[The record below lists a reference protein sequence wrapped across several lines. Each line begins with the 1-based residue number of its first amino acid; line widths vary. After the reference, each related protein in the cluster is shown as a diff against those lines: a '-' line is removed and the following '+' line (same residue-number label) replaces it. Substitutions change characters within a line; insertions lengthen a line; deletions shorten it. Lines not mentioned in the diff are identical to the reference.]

1 MTELVKQ
8 LIHSALESGIRIDET
23 YAITYIRARE
33 VLERQPNA
41 KDAQQAVNHFQLL
54 MSRFGRFTLPP
65 EDFEKHCLDVDDEH
79 TFDVTTPTG
88 EFRVSGPK
96 NHEDAVRALKLKQ
109 RSERQP
115 VPQHLVEKCQNVYR
129 ASDEFWPG
137 GLEGIFGFLDR
148 TGLSL
153 AQIEAM
159 TKEELQAYA

>member
-1 MTELVKQ
+1 VNSLVTEL
-8 LIHSALESGIRIDET
+8 IASARENGVRIDET

-54 MSRFGRFTLPP
+54 MSRFGRFMLPP
-65 EDFEKHCLDVDDEH
+65 EDYEKHCLDVNEDH

-88 EFRVSGPK
+88 SFKVHGLKS
-96 NHEDAVRALKLKQ
+96 HEEAVRALKLKQ

-115 VPQHLVEKCQNVYR
+115 VPFHLVEKCAHVYR
-129 ASDEFWPG
+129 PSDEYWPG
-137 GLEGIFGFLDR
+137 GLEGIHGFLDR

-159 TKEELQAYA
+159 TQEELQAYA

>member
-1 MTELVKQ
+1 MNLVEQ
-8 LIHSALESGIRIDET
+8 LIASARETGVRIDEA

-33 VLERQPNA
+33 VLERHPNA
-41 KDAQQAVNHFQLL
+41 ADAQQAVNHFQLL

-65 EDFEKHCLDVDDEH
+65 EDYERYFADVDDEH

-96 NHEDAVRALKLKQ
+96 SHEDAVRALKLKQ

-129 ASDEFWPG
+129 ASDEYWPG
-137 GLEGIFGFLDR
+137 GLEGIHGFLDR

-159 TKEELQAYA
+159 TPDELKAYA